1 MQINLLSVEQ
11 YIYFYDPL
19 LISRHEVFY
28 YDLQMF

>member
-19 LISRHEVFY
+19 LIGRHEVFY